1 MALLINW
8 FLIYEPSITLQACRP
23 KVVATAVNTVITIFK
38 ILLQIELWFS
48 LFIVSL
54 GFWFMI
60 YVFCFSPQRTRS
72 LLEFWVLSF
81 LVILTHPVIQRSIAT
96 KDLSTSTNSPLER
109 GRGVLECIRFVHSS
123 LRSWHTPCP
132 SLEGSSLAYCHSER
146 SEESEYI
153 HYRFSDPSSL
163 WSSGWQ
169 GKEGIN

>member
-54 GFWFMI
+54 GL
-60 YVFCFSPQRTRS
+60 VFVFFFFFHHWGHGVS
-72 LLEFWVLSF
+72 LSSF
-81 LVILTHPVIQRSIAT
+81 LVFVILTHPVIQRSIAT

-109 GRGVLECIRFVHSS
+109 GRGVVRVHPLCVS
-123 LRSWHTPCP
+123 HTPPAP

-153 HYRFSDPSSL
+153 YRFSDPSSL

-169 GKEGIN
+169 RKEGIN